1 MAIPTLPRVKRR
13 RGLGNEASDFVKAFL
28 ATRKAFADTAL
39 AEKRGRLYDAQIARY
54 EEMNA
59 ASKERRERIG
69 KGGSGGLSDDA
80 MNKHI
85 VDSLKEGKPQAPAAG
100 GEPTGSQRAAVPDGG
115 YSPPVDPN
123 MAARARGIPMENAPS
138 TEGSQRPSAPPPVV
152 VPPASIRPEL
162 LSYEEEQ
169 RRAEQQPQAL
179 DVYNDAVFEPAP
191 YVTPETPP
199 QYEYTQEVAEGGMIE
214 DTAKLAPLSVALD
227 AALKSVQASYGL
239 GQKGAAV
246 DDGSNAANLE
256 AFQRNEN
263 AMSEEELSDILA
275 TVNPNSKDKIA
286 DALRSVYGF
295 HSGNGDAAAAA
306 EAVGGIIQAARQ
318 ESMDLGAIALAAIE
332 QRDFKSAGES
342 LIDAYNRVPDGRYVE
357 GNVDERGV
365 GEAIIRDAQTDK
377 VVQRMPLNPQTLQ
390 MIAKRFQSGADYY
403 NQLAQF
409 ARPTQPARQRTA
421 LAYEGGPIEDEET
434 SALDEIDAAD
444 REDERAASD
453 ILLSDEDTA
462 APQYQGGS
470 EENEADLPYSGASPV
485 EGRLPEQPI
494 PERKYVP
501 YAPGMSATQRRQVDR
516 INSQLGAEYRRQDAI
531 DRERRS
537 EARADRRSQE
547 ARDFSLQRTLY
558 SEARADKRAEQNR
571 LNAAQMQARR
581 EQVAAANAEETRR
594 QKDPF
599 YVLQRNLEPYDVEER
614 KQQEREGVLQREANR
629 MSLSGE
635 DYQSS
640 PVAARTGMRKE
651 KDVDM
656 PYSAEARDIA
666 RLNVTTRVA
675 PKYEGGDEEKIK
687 KEMAAYA
694 RTVKPDQYGYVD
706 ATKAIDLKKLD
717 KEVAPNFT
725 SRMYDL
731 AFKITKGNELS
742 EARAAETVFDAV
754 MKQDVAPK
762 ATRSDQGWR
771 VTVGNRTVFM
781 NGDTFKELSIIRGQR
796 AQQLKEVAK
805 KAEAAKS
812 KTENERNVELAIR
825 RQRVEEQDTL
835 RDVAERRIEERL
847 GVMISGRQQAI
858 DDARAYEEA
867 MARQAPSSGP
877 SALEQFRAG
886 VRNPTPRYAPAMDQ
900 FRNTRPAE
908 PAPSGPSALEQFRAG
923 VRNPT
928 PRYAPAINQFRRRA
942 IPE

>member
-28 ATRKAFADTAL
+28 ATRKSFADTAL

-59 ASKERRERIG
+59 ASKDRRERIG
-69 KGGSGGLSDDA
+69 KGGSGGLSDEA
-80 MNKHI
+80 MAKH
-85 VDSLKEGKPQAPAAG
+85 VAEQLGGQKPQATAG
-100 GEPTGSQRAAVPDGG
+100 GGEAARSPRAAVPDEG
-115 YSPPVDPN
+115 YSPPVSTG
-123 MAARARGIPMENAPS
+123 MAALARGIPMGNAPS

-152 VPPASIRPEL
+152 VPPAPIRPDL

-191 YVTPETPP
+191 YVTRETPP

-357 GNVDERGV
+357 GTVDERGV

-390 MIAKRFQSGADYY
+390 MVAKRFQSGADYY

-421 LAYEGGPIEDEET
+421 LAYEGGPIEEEPNT
-434 SALDEIDAAD
+434 LEEIEENDRKDA
-444 REDERAASD
+444 ETTSD
-453 ILLSDEDTA
+453 ILLSGEDTA
-462 APQYQGGS
+462 AVQYEEPTATQQDQGGS
-470 EENEADLPYSGASPV
+470 ESEADLPYRGASAF

-494 PERKYVP
+494 PERNYVS
-501 YAPGMSATQRRQVDR
+501 YAPGMNATQRRQVDR
-516 INSQLGAEYRRQDAI
+516 INLQLKERYNQRDALEK
-531 DRERRS
+531 ERRA
-537 EARADRRSQE
+537 EARARQAAQE
-547 ARDFSLQRTLY
+547 SRDYSTQRTLY

-571 LNAAQMQARR
+571 LTAAQLQARR
-581 EQVAAANAEETRR
+581 EQVAAANAEEVRR

-599 YVLQRNLEPYDVEER
+599 YVLQRNLEPFDVEER

-635 DYQSS
+635 DYQAS

-656 PYSAEARDIA
+656 PYRAEARDVA

-694 RTVKPDQYGYVD
+694 LTVKPDQYGYVD
-706 ATKAIDLKKLD
+706 ATKTIDLKKLD

-781 NGDTFKELSIIRGQR
+781 DGDTFKELSIIRGQR

-805 KAEAAKS
+805 KAEAV
-812 KTENERNVELAIR
+812 KTKAEDERNVELAIR
-825 RQRVEEQDTL
+825 RQRVDDEDILNDASARRAEQSW
-835 RDVAERRIEERL
+835 ARR
-847 GVMISGRQQAI
+847 M
-858 DDARAYEEA
+858 EA
-867 MARQAPSSGP
+867 NRPSPAPSGP

-900 FRNTRPAE
+900 FRGATPTE
-908 PAPSGPSALEQFRAG
+908 QPPSGPSALEQFRAG